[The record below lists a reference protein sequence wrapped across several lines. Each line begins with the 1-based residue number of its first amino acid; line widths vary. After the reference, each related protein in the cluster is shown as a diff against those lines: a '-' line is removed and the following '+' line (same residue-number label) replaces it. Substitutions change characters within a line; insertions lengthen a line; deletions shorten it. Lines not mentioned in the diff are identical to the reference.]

1 MDTLI
6 SMGPSIELV
15 TKSYR
20 GDFDVCT
27 VLCESVD
34 RFVPESVT
42 HRLVIPRADMAIFEP
57 LVTSRRR
64 LVAEEDL
71 LPAWFVRA
79 PMPPP
84 RWRKFLHLPRRDI
97 YLTPFSLPVRGWIA
111 QQIMKIAASL
121 ESPADI
127 VVHVDSDT
135 AFIRPFPFEDINP
148 EGRVRIYRDPQ
159 PTGHDSH
166 TLWQEAAGRLLG
178 LPPSSYYGGEYIES
192 FLVWKTSVVR
202 GLVDRLEKVSG
213 RSWVTTLARTPH
225 FAEYVLYGVYADHV
239 LSFEAAGLVP
249 SSAPLAHSRWSGEF
263 GGAEDLQEF
272 VASVEPQ
279 HVLCLVQS
287 TLAEGLES
295 RRQVFDYVTNAAAAQ
310 DKENNR

>member
-1 MDTLI
+1 MDLLI
-6 SMGPSIELV
+6 PMGPSIELV

-20 GDFDVCT
+20 GDFDVCS

-42 HRLVIPRADMAIFEP
+42 HRLVIPRADMAIFKP
-57 LVTSRRR
+57 VVNHRRL

-79 PMPPP
+79 PMPSQ
-84 RWRKFLHLPRRDI
+84 RWRKRFHLPRRDI
-97 YLTPFSLPVRGWIA
+97 YLTPFSMPVRGWIA

-121 ESPADI
+121 ESPADV

-135 AFIRPFPFEDINP
+135 AFIRPFPFEQISR
-148 EGRVRIYRDPQ
+148 EGGVRIYRDPE
-159 PTGHDSH
+159 PTGHASH

-202 GLVDRLEKVSG
+202 GLLERLEQVSG
-213 RSWVTTLARTPH
+213 RSWITTLARTPH

-239 LSFEAAGLVP
+239 LGFEAAGLVP

-263 GGAEDLQEF
+263 AGPEDLNAF
-272 VASVEPQ
+272 VASVKPE

-287 TLAEGLES
+287 TLAEGLEG
-295 RRQVFDYVTNAAAAQ
+295 RRQIFDDVTNAAALQ
-310 DKENNR
+310 DKESNR